1 MPQTVTLS
9 PKEYRAIRERFGF
22 SNYAWRRMIGVSLR
36 QAQRYE
42 AGETE
47 IPETVARLMRLLDA
61 HGIPAAWRD

>member
-1 MPQTVTLS
+1 MPQTMTLS
-9 PKEYRAIRERFGF
+9 PKEYQAIRIRFGF

-42 AGETE
+42 GGQTD
-47 IPETVARLMRLLDA
+47 IPETVARLMRLFDI